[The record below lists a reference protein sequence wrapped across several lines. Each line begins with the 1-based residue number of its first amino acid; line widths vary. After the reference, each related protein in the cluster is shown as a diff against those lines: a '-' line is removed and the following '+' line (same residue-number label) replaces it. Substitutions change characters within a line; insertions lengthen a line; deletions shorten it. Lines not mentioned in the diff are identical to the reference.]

1 MNIVTYDGSW
11 QGFLTA
17 VFEIYEYK
25 LTDVNCC
32 NMHTAPA
39 TLFGKVHHAQTNA
52 AKADRVLG
60 SLQKKL
66 SATGLQNVYK
76 NFLSELPD
84 VENTMVRFLQYVIA
98 SKQNVE
104 NNYGNADVLK
114 IQQISKKVHREKHR
128 MDAFIRFQRT
138 KDDLYFAIVKP
149 DFNVL
154 PLIASHFEKRYADQR
169 WLIYDELR
177 KYGIYYDLQNVNE
190 VALNFTIDTQ
200 NAATVAAIYNE
211 EENLYQML
219 WQQYFSSV
227 NIKARKN
234 TKLHIQHMPRRYWKF
249 LTEKQPHSP
258 KYHGK

>member
-25 LTDVNCC
+25 ITDVNCC
-32 NMHTAPA
+32 NMHTAHA
-39 TLFGKVHHAQTNA
+39 SLFGKIHHAHTNVV
-52 AKADRVLG
+52 KADRVLT

-66 SATGLQNVYK
+66 SATAVQNIYK
-76 NFLSELPD
+76 NFLSEISG
-84 VENTMVRFLQYVIA
+84 VENVMVRFIQYVLA
-98 SKQNVE
+98 NPQKVE
-104 NNYGNADVLK
+104 NNFSNSDVLK
-114 IQQISKKVHREKHR
+114 IHQVSKKVHREKHR

-138 KDDLYFAIVKP
+138 KDDLYFAMVKP
-149 DFNVL
+149 DFDVL
-154 PLIASHFEKRYADQR
+154 PLIAPHFEKRYADQR
-169 WLIYDELR
+169 WLIYDEHR

-190 VALNFTIDTQ
+190 VSINFSIDVQ
-200 NAATVAAIYNE
+200 NAATVAAIYSE
-211 EENLYQML
+211 EEILYQTL

-249 LTEKQPHSP
+249 LPEKQPHVP
-258 KYHGK
+258 KYASK